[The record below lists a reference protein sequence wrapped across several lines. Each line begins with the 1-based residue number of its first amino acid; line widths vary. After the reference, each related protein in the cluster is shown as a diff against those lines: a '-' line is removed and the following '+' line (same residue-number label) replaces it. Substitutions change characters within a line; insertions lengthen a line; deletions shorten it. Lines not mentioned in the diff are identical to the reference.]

1 MKVLVKDEGNT
12 QQEISSSEQTEID
25 AKLSASFDS
34 AGAEEN
40 ETPASETRTEVD
52 GHESSKEQAE
62 TATVSDVR
70 AGASL
75 ESADVVDAPE
85 VAEKESFSAEPSTS
99 EAHDDSNEDS
109 EEARAQEVLK
119 TEKEVK
125 SISEVRT
132 RNDNSAVLLMFIT
145 HHFDIFTAS

>member
-1 MKVLVKDEGNT
+1 MKGLVKDEGDT

-34 AGAEEN
+34 VGAEEN

-75 ESADVVDAPE
+75 ESAYVVDAPE

-99 EAHDDSNEDS
+99 EAHDSKEDS
-109 EEARAQEVLK
+109 EEAKAQEVLK
-119 TEKEVK
+119 TEEEVK
-125 SISEVRT
+125 SISEVNT
-132 RNDNSAVLLMFIT
+132 RNENSAVLLMFIT
-145 HHFDIFTAS
+145 HHFDRFTAS